1 MPFENVA
8 MHGSH
13 THSGPAGITDEF
25 LWEFAPAMDLVV
37 PELQSMM
44 ANFMAEAML
53 EAQKNLQPASMGI
66 GGSAVGPCTAM
77 HTVTFLPLP
86 HPHTHLQVWVSSMGS
101 QSIAEQM

>member
-13 THSGPAGITDEF
+13 THSGIAGITDEF

-37 PELQSMM
+37 PELQSLV
-44 ANFMAEAML
+44 ANSIAEAML

-66 GGSAVGPCTAM
+66 GVSVAGSCTVVR
-77 HTVTFLPLP
+77 TVTFTH
-86 HPHTHLQVWVSSMGS
+86 HPHIHLQVWGSCMGS
-101 QSIAEQM
+101 QSIAERT